1 MSNLPVELSQL
12 STGLAQAG
20 QRISSGSSEYPF
32 IKLDKSGDWVFGADA
47 HEVTDGLWAINP
59 NSFIEGFIAWGEGE
73 LLGEEMAPMAGTPII
88 GSSLPEQEGAKR
100 GWEKQV
106 GFHMVAIA
114 GEYTGQQVIY
124 KTSSKGGVKAVRD
137 IVAKVVNQINGGDDD
152 IVPVVELKSES
163 YKHKQYGK
171 INTPVLS
178 VVHWQGMGVTA
189 DEAPEDEAPPAEK
202 APAKRRRIAG

>member
-1 MSNLPVELSQL
+1 MANLPVELSQL

-20 QRISSGSSEYPF
+20 QRISSGSSEFPF
-32 IKLDKSGDWVFGADA
+32 IKLDKGGDWVFGADA

-88 GSSLPEQEGAKR
+88 GSSLPEAEGAKR

-106 GFHMVAIA
+106 GFHMVAIS
-114 GEYTGQQVIY
+114 GEFTGQQVIY
-124 KTSSKGGVKAVRD
+124 KVSSKGGVKAVRD
-137 IVAKVVNQINGGDDD
+137 IVAKVVNQINGGDAD
-152 IVPVVELKSES
+152 IVPVVELLSDS
-163 YKHKQYGK
+163 YKHKTYGK
-171 INTPVLS
+171 INVPVLS
-178 VVHWQGMGVTA
+178 VDHWQSMNDVDTA
-189 DEAPEDEAPPAEK
+189 LEDEAPPAEK